1 MQAVALNTAGF
12 SYLARVS
19 VLAFAYFAAAKAS
32 LVFAIPPGY
41 ATAVWPP
48 SGIALAVLLLRGVR
62 WWPGVWLGAALT
74 NYTVDLS
81 IPAALGIA
89 TGNTL
94 EALCAAWLASRFL
107 DRDAMFRQPE
117 AVFLFAA
124 CAALASVVA
133 ASAGV
138 AVLFASGAVPAE
150 QLLANWYTWWQG
162 DTTGILVVAPW
173 LLAWA
178 RRGAPAEAEAAR
190 GEVAL
195 FSGLFA
201 ATLLAVFAQGPAGE
215 AARPL
220 EFLAI
225 PFFAWAAC
233 RFNDRV
239 VTLSVLLASGFAIWC
254 TVRGLGPF
262 ARASVNESLLLLQAF
277 VATGALVAMVL
288 CALVRRRSQALR
300 VLGSAQRAL
309 EQTVC
314 AKSAELRERN
324 DQMAGAQ
331 ALAHVGS
338 WTWDADSG
346 RLAWSDELC
355 RIFGIG
361 CGEFEGSF
369 ECYLRRVDARDRE
382 RVRALVRGAFFDHR
396 SWDTVERIVRPDGSI
411 RVLSSAGRAIADAS
425 GEPARIFGVC
435 VDVTERVRLQNAQ
448 DAQYDV
454 ALTLARAPTEAE
466 AIAATL
472 RAVCKR
478 LDWEIGQYWRLDAAQ
493 GAMHYACIW
502 PAEAPRLDGFT
513 SLAAQACQDGR
524 PAWCED
530 FPRYAGDSHAALAG
544 LHTAFAFP
552 IVAGGKALGAMEFF
566 AREPRQAEGATLDM
580 AVSVGALLGEFIARA
595 RVEQHL
601 RGIAAPQL

>member
-1 MQAVALNTAGF
+1 MHSVALNTAGL
-12 SYLARVS
+12 SYLARVT

-48 SGIALAVLLLRGVR
+48 SGIALAVLLLCGVR
-62 WWPGVWLGAALT
+62 WWPGVWLGAAMT

-81 IPAALGIA
+81 IAAALGIA

-94 EALCAAWLASRFL
+94 EALCAARLASRFL
-107 DRDAMFRQPE
+107 DRDGMFRQPE
-117 AVFLFAA
+117 AAFLFAA

-138 AVLFASGAVPAE
+138 LALFASGAVPAE

-162 DTTGILVVAPW
+162 DTTGILLVAPC

-178 RRGAPAEAEAAR
+178 RWRAPTEAEAGRA
-190 GEVAL
+190 EVA
-195 FSGLFA
+195 FFTGLFA

-233 RFNDRV
+233 RFSDRV

-262 ARASVNESLLLLQAF
+262 ARPSVNESLLLLQAF
-277 VATGALVAMVL
+277 IATGALVALAL
-288 CALVRRRSQALR
+288 CALARRRSQALR
-300 VLGSAQRAL
+300 VLGSVQRAL

-314 AKSAELRERN
+314 AQTAELRVRN

-331 ALAHVGS
+331 ALAHAGS
-338 WTWDADSG
+338 WSWDADSG

-361 CGEFEGSF
+361 SGQFEGSF
-369 ECYLRRVDARDRE
+369 ENYLRRVDARDRE
-382 RVRALVRGAFFDHR
+382 RVRALVRGAFFDRR
-396 SWDTVERIVRPDGSI
+396 SWETVERIVRPDGSI
-411 RVLSSAGRAIADAS
+411 RVLSSAGRAIAGAAD
-425 GEPARIFGVC
+425 EPGRIFGVC
-435 VDVTERVRLQNAQ
+435 VDVTERLRLQNAQ
-448 DAQYDV
+448 DAQYDI
-454 ALTLARAPTEAE
+454 ALTLARAPTEVE

-472 RAVCKR
+472 RAVCER
-478 LDWEIGQYWRLDAAQ
+478 LDWALGQYWQLKH
-493 GAMHYACIW
+493 GAMRYACVW
-502 PAEAPRLDGFT
+502 PADAPRLDGFA
-513 SLAAQACQDGR
+513 SLTAQACRDRR
-524 PAWCED
+524 PVWCDD
-530 FPRYAGDSHAALAG
+530 FPRHASDACAGFPG
-544 LHTAFAFP
+544 LRTAFAFP
-552 IVAGGKALGAMEFF
+552 VVAGAKVFGAMEFF
-566 AREPRQAEGATLDM
+566 AHDPRQAESETLEM

-595 RVEQHL
+595 SAEQRM
-601 RGIAAPQL
+601 RGIAALRL

>member
-1 MQAVALNTAGF
+1 MDAIALKSAGF

-19 VLAFAYFAAAKAS
+19 ILAFAYFATAKAS

-48 SGIALAVLLLRGVR
+48 SGIALAVLLLWGAR

-74 NYTVDLS
+74 NYTVELS

-94 EALCAAWLASRFL
+94 EALCAVRLASQFL
-107 DRDAMFRQPE
+107 DRDAMIRQPE
-117 AVFLFAA
+117 AAFLFAA

-133 ASAGV
+133 ATAGV

-162 DTTGILVVAPW
+162 DTTGILLVAPCV
-173 LLAWA
+173 LAWA
-178 RRGAPAEAEAAR
+178 RRGVPAEAEAGR
-190 GEVAL
+190 VEVAV
-195 FSGLFA
+195 FSALFA
-201 ATLLAVFAQGPAGE
+201 ATLLAVFTQAPALE
-215 AARPL
+215 EVRPL

-233 RFNDRV
+233 RFSDRV

-254 TVRGLGPF
+254 TVNALGPF
-262 ARASVNESLLLLQAF
+262 ARPSVNESLLLLQAF
-277 VATGALVAMVL
+277 TATGALVALAL

-309 EQTVC
+309 EQTVS
-314 AKSAELRERN
+314 AQTAELRVRH

-338 WTWDADSG
+338 WSWDAASG
-346 RLAWSDELC
+346 RLVWSDELC
-355 RIFGIG
+355 KIFGLAPG
-361 CGEFEGSF
+361 RFEGSF
-369 ECYLRRVDARDRE
+369 ENYLRRVDARDRE
-382 RVRALVRGAFFDHR
+382 RVRALVRGAFFDRR
-396 SWDTVERIVRPDGSI
+396 SWDTIERIVRPDGSI
-411 RVLSSAGRAIADAS
+411 RVLSSAGRTAA
-425 GEPARIFGVC
+425 GEPTRIFGVC
-435 VDVTERVRLQNAQ
+435 VDVTDRVRQQNAQ
-448 DAQYDV
+448 DAQYDI
-454 ALTLARAPTEAE
+454 ALTLARAPSEAE

-472 RAVCKR
+472 RAVCQR
-478 LDWEIGQYWRLDAAQ
+478 LDWALGQYWQLDAAH
-493 GAMHYACIW
+493 GAMRYACVW
-502 PAEAPRLDGFT
+502 PAAAARLDGFA
-513 SLAAQACQDGR
+513 SLAAQACRDAR
-524 PAWCED
+524 PVWCED
-530 FPRYAGDSHAALAG
+530 FPRHAGDSPAAHAG
-544 LHTAFAFP
+544 LRAAFAFP
-552 IVAGGKALGAMEFF
+552 VVAGGKALGAMEFF
-566 AREPRQAEGATLDM
+566 AREPRQAEGETLDM

-601 RGIAAPQL
+601 RGMAALRA